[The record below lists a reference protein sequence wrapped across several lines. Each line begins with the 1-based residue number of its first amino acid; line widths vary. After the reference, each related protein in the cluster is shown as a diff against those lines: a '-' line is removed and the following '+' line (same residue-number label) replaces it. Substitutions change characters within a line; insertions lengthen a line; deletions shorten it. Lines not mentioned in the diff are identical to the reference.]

1 MTGGYTGPGI
11 KTIIPPRAEVKVS
24 CRLVPNQTGEKIG
37 KLVKA
42 FVKKRNPD
50 VEVRLVSRL
59 DPYRGVTEGA
69 LPDAVRRAVKF
80 AFGREP
86 VFVREGG
93 SIGAVVTMEK
103 VLRAPVL
110 FLGLSLPEHGYHAPN
125 ENYDWEQASG
135 GMIAFAKYF
144 EEIAV
149 LGKGAGLVAPETK
162 AKAKVKASAKSAKA
176 KPKARAKKGKTTRR
190 KK

>member
-1 MTGGYTGPGI
+1 
-11 KTIIPPRAEVKVS
+11 
-24 CRLVPNQTGEKIG
+24 
-37 KLVKA
+37 
-42 FVKKRNPD
+42 
-50 VEVRLVSRL
+50 
-59 DPYRGVTEGA
+59 
-69 LPDAVRRAVKF
+69 
-80 AFGREP
+80 
-86 VFVREGG
+86 
-93 SIGAVVTMEK
+93 TMEK

-149 LGKGAGLVAPETK
+149 LGKGAGLVAPK
-162 AKAKVKASAKSAKA
+162 AKAE
-176 KPKARAKKGKTTRR
+176 KARAKKGKTARR